1 MTRPYAAAM
10 GEYRQF
16 IGGAWVDAGGGGT
29 WDLIDPATEE
39 VIATLPFGDGSDA
52 EAAIDAAAA
61 AFPAWSSATAY
72 ERAAVLRAAAD
83 LVRQRLD
90 ALGQVTS
97 RESGKPIAQGS
108 GEWVAAADLLDWYAE
123 EVKRNYGRIIPS
135 RVPGK
140 RMLVLHQPVGVVGV
154 ITAWNFP
161 AYNVVRAVAAA
172 LAAGCT
178 VVCRPSELTPMTCM
192 DLAGILEEA
201 GLPAGVFNV
210 INGEADPMGL
220 AMMERDEVRK
230 VHFTGSVRVG
240 KLLMD
245 RASKTVTRLSLE
257 LGGNAPVLILPDAD
271 LEKVAAGA
279 VSAKYRNAGQV
290 CVSPQRFLVGGS
302 RADEFVER
310 VVPQVEAL
318 TLGAGVDPATDVGPM
333 INERQ
338 RDRLEEIVKA
348 SADQGATVATG
359 GGRPADKDAGWFFS
373 PTVVTGVT
381 PELPVYHEELFGP
394 VMPVTTFDDLDEA
407 IALANA
413 TTYGLAAYLF
423 TNDLTS
429 ALRAAERL
437 EFGIVGVNEW
447 AAHGTEGPF
456 TGWKQSGIG
465 SESGPEGF
473 HEYVETKL
481 VSIGGIG

>member
-1 MTRPYAAAM
+1 M

-16 IGGAWVDAGGGGT
+16 IGGEWVDATNGGT

-39 VIATLPFGDGSDA
+39 TIATLPFGDRGDA
-52 EAAIDAAAA
+52 EAAIEAAAG
-61 AFPAWSSATAY
+61 AFGAWSTATAY
-72 ERAAVLRAAAD
+72 ERAAVLRKASD
-83 LVRQRLD
+83 LVRDRLD
-90 ALGQVTS
+90 ALGEVTS
-97 RESGKPIAQGS
+97 RESGKPLAQAK
-108 GEWVAAADLLDWYAE
+108 GEWVASADLLDWYAE
-123 EVKRNYGRIIPS
+123 EAKRNYGRIIPS

-140 RMLVLHQPVGVVGV
+140 RMMVLHQPIGVVGT

-161 AYNVVRAVAAA
+161 AYNVARAVAAA

-178 VVCRPSELTPMTCM
+178 VVSRPSELTPMTCM
-192 DLAGILEEA
+192 DLATVLTDA
-201 GLPAGVFNV
+201 GLPPGVFNV
-210 INGEADPMGL
+210 VNGDPEGMGQAMLDHEA
-220 AMMERDEVRK
+220 VRK
-230 VHFTGSVRVG
+230 LHFTGSVRVG

-245 RASKTVTRLSLE
+245 GASKTVTRLSLE

-271 LEKVAAGA
+271 LETVAAGA
-279 VSAKYRNAGQV
+279 VAAKYRNAGQV

-302 RADEFVER
+302 RLDEFVER
-310 VVPQVEAL
+310 VVPQVEQL
-318 TLGAGVDPATDVGPM
+318 RLGSGLDPDTDVGPM

-338 RDRLEEIVKA
+338 RDRLEQIVAA
-348 SADQGATVATG
+348 SAEQGATVATG
-359 GGRPADKDAGWFFS
+359 GGRPEDRDAGWFFS
-373 PTVVTGVT
+373 PTVVTDVT

-394 VMPVTTFDDLDEA
+394 VMPVTSFDDLDEA
-407 IALANA
+407 IALANDTA
-413 TTYGLAAYLF
+413 YGLAAYAF

-429 ALRAAERL
+429 ALRLAEGL
-437 EFGIVGVNEW
+437 QFGIIGINEW
-447 AAHGTEGPF
+447 AANGTEGPF